1 MDRAGKATGTLSDV
15 ASYFSLALS
24 PDEKQVV
31 VVLTSGSPENRDVYV
46 VDVAR
51 DQSMRLT
58 TDPGFDFSPVWSPD
72 GLRIAFIAYTQGAGP
87 SGDVWVMP
95 LGGNRQ
101 PFPVAQT
108 AALETSGRFS
118 PDGRWLAYMSNEG
131 RRREIY
137 VQPFPPDG
145 RRHQVSRNGGS
156 HPVWRGDGKE
166 LFYLREPDGMLMAVP
181 IPTGTPSWDPGAEQE
196 LFNPGAVP
204 LNPSQQYA
212 PTRDGKR
219 FLVNR
224 RPQRASAEPLTV
236 ILTWPAT
243 VQK

>member
-1 MDRAGKATGTLSDV
+1 
-15 ASYFSLALS
+15 
-24 PDEKQVV
+24 
-31 VVLTSGSPENRDVYV
+31 
-46 VDVAR
+46 
-51 DQSMRLT
+51 MRLT

-108 AALETSGRFS
+108 AALETSGMFS